1 MDVQRL
7 KLDQLVNLL
16 IQKSGLSMGELAGLI
31 GVSRQTL
38 SNWRSG
44 RIQIL
49 DPRTQSKI
57 DKALSKNKDWGIK
70 LGNISHAHIEIINSS
85 DNSAATNKSPQTD
98 SEMRDLV
105 IKYQNDHIKRL
116 EDEILI
122 LKEQVEHY
130 KIKTGG

>member
-44 RIQIL
+44 RIEVL

-57 DKALSKNKDWGIK
+57 DKALSRNKEWGIK

-85 DNSAATNKSPQTD
+85 DNSATSNKSPHTD
-98 SEMRDLV
+98 NELRDLV
-105 IKYQNDHIKRL
+105 FKYQQDHIKRL
-116 EDEILI
+116 EDEIMM
-122 LKEQVEHY
+122 LKEQVEQY
-130 KIKTGG
+130 KSKLGG

>member
-44 RIQIL
+44 EFKSWIHGRKAKLIKLYLRI
-49 DPRTQSKI
+49 KI
-57 DKALSKNKDWGIK
+57 GALS
-70 LGNISHAHIEIINSS
+70 
-85 DNSAATNKSPQTD
+85 
-98 SEMRDLV
+98 
-105 IKYQNDHIKRL
+105 
-116 EDEILI
+116 
-122 LKEQVEHY
+122 
-130 KIKTGG
+130 